1 MWSYVLAYVGT
12 ERVYFSM
19 RYQLIAFCKR
29 ADGVNYMVR
38 IDTLNILRVSFRL
51 DMESPNLGNL
61 VCSVD
66 NLESNYLTT

>member
-1 MWSYVLAYVGT
+1 
-12 ERVYFSM
+12 M